1 MILESLSLKYLLYRC
16 VNRVSVKVD
25 IKDDPLGGGYLK
37 CQAPAHLR
45 RRPKAPKQGKDSS
58 GALNVCRRRTR
69 SRPLSRG
76 EDVAELCPPR
86 LPLSNVPGQKMW
98 SLREKLSQL
107 ANEYLRPFQREEV
120 NKYPKY
126 ISWDLLVSKPDRM
139 TPNGPGQGP
148 VAGKG
153 NETHERKFPT

>member
-1 MILESLSLKYLLYRC
+1 M
-16 VNRVSVKVD
+16 SVKVD
-25 IKDDPLGGGYLK
+25 IKDDPHGGGYLK

-45 RRPKAPKQGKDSS
+45 WRPKAPKQGKDSS
-58 GALNVCRRRTR
+58 GVLNVCRRRTR

-76 EDVAELCPPR
+76 EDVAELCPPK
-86 LPLSNVPGQKMW
+86 LPLSNVPGQKTERKVV
-98 SLREKLSQL
+98 SVG
-107 ANEYLRPFQREEV
+107 NEYLRPSQREEV

-126 ISWDLLVSKPDRM
+126 ISWDLLVSKPNRM
-139 TPNGPGQGP
+139 TPNGPGQDP